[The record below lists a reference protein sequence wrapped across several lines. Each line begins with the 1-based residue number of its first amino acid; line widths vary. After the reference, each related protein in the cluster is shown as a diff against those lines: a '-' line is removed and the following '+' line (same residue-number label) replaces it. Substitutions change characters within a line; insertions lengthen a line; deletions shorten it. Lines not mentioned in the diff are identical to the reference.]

1 MTSADEILAAI
12 AAEKEKQKAFSVQHP
27 DLAPKVG
34 IEDIVKAHHSN
45 VNPGRGGQKIGADS
59 KLGAPSSGAKI
70 EAMMGDVK
78 NFWNIP
84 GLKQALKN
92 DRR

>member
-1 MTSADEILAAI
+1 MTTVEDIIAAI
-12 AAEKEKQKAFSVQHP
+12 ESEKQKQKAFSVQHP

-34 IEDIVKAHHSN
+34 IEDIVKAHQSN
-45 VNPGRGGQKIGADS
+45 VNPGRGGQRIGSDS
-59 KLGAPSSGAKI
+59 KLGAPSSGANI
-70 EAMMGDVK
+70 EALMGNVK
-78 NFWNIP
+78 DFWHIP

>member
-1 MTSADEILAAI
+1 MTTIEDILAAI
-12 AAEKEKQKAFSVQHP
+12 EAEKEKQKAFSVQHP
-27 DLAPKVG
+27 DLAPQVG
-34 IEDIVKAHHSN
+34 VADIIKAHQAN
-45 VNPGRGGQKIGADS
+45 VNPGKGGQRIGADS

-70 EAMMGDVK
+70 EATVGDVK